1 MDEAMQF
8 AKVTG
13 SKVEYF
19 ELRCGEAQAQI
30 PMDDSMYLEVGDEP
44 FVCLHFQ
51 NKELCAFIAKS
62 TELRG
67 YTGSKDRLSD
77 FRGMCELRELRNS
90 CRTANESLGPLNIFG
105 TAKKQSPQKQ
115 TDVKWPTTINVGL
128 KLEDWPDVRLLSRRA
143 RDNEYVWVHVDDIG
157 VIISFIKLKGLSTD
171 VKRSRHDLP
180 RGIQARKKVKAG
192 VEHTYYVVATRADG
206 DVVTYP
212 QFPSF
217 EDAMAHKL
225 AHDNA

>member
-1 MDEAMQF
+1 MQF
-8 AKVTG
+8 APVTG

-30 PMDDSMYLEVGDEP
+30 PINDSMYLDVDDES
-44 FVCLHFQ
+44 FVCLNFQ
-51 NKELCAFIAKS
+51 NRELCAFIAKS
-62 TELRG
+62 TEIRG
-67 YTGSKDRLSD
+67 YKGSKDRLSD

-90 CRTANESLGPLNIFG
+90 WTANESLGPLNIFG
-105 TAKKQSPQKQ
+105 SPAKKQSPQKQ

-128 KLEDWPDVRLLSRRA
+128 KLEDWPDVRMLSRRA

-192 VEHTYYVVATRADG
+192 VEHTYYVVATRADD

-212 QFPSF
+212 QFPSL
-217 EDAMAHKL
+217 EDAVAHKR
-225 AHDNA
+225 AQDNA

>member
-51 NKELCAFIAKS
+51 NRELCAFIAKS

-90 CRTANESLGPLNIFG
+90 WTANESIFDSP
-105 TAKKQSPQKQ
+105 AKKQSPQKQ

-128 KLEDWPDVRLLSRRA
+128 KLEDWPDVRMLSRRA

>member
-51 NKELCAFIAKS
+51 NRELCAFIAKS

-90 CRTANESLGPLNIFG
+90 WTANESLFDSP
-105 TAKKQSPQKQ
+105 AKKQSPQKQ

-128 KLEDWPDVRLLSRRA
+128 KLEDWPDVRMLSRRA

>member
-1 MDEAMQF
+1 MQF
-8 AKVTG
+8 AQVTG

-30 PMDDSMYLEVGDEP
+30 PIDDSMYLDVDDES
-44 FVCLHFQ
+44 FVCLNFQ
-51 NKELCAFIAKS
+51 NRELCAFIAKS

-67 YTGSKDRLSD
+67 YKGRDRLSD

-90 CRTANESLGPLNIFG
+90 WAANESIFDSP
-105 TAKKQSPQKQ
+105 AKKQSPQKQ
-115 TDVKWPTTINVGL
+115 AVVKWPATINVGL
-128 KLEDWPDVRLLSRRA
+128 NLDDWPDVRLLSRRA
-143 RDNEYVWVHVDDIG
+143 RDNEYVWVHVEDIG

-192 VEHTYYVVATRADG
+192 VEHTYYVVATKADD
-206 DVVTYP
+206 DVLKYP
-212 QFPSF
+212 QFSSI
-217 EDAMAHKL
+217 EDAMAHKQ
-225 AHDNA
+225 AQDNA

>member
-30 PMDDSMYLEVGDEP
+30 PIDDSMYLEVDDEP
-44 FVCLHFQ
+44 FVCLNFQ
-51 NKELCAFIAKS
+51 NRELCAFIAKS

-67 YTGSKDRLSD
+67 YKGRDRLSD

-90 CRTANESLGPLNIFG
+90 WTANESLFDSP
-105 TAKKQSPQKQ
+105 AKKQSPQKQ

-192 VEHTYYVVATRADG
+192 VEHTYYVVATRADD

-225 AHDNA
+225 AQDNA

>member
-30 PMDDSMYLEVGDEP
+30 PMDDSMYLEVDDEP

-51 NKELCAFIAKS
+51 NRELCAFIVKS

-67 YTGSKDRLSD
+67 YKGRDRLSD

-90 CRTANESLGPLNIFG
+90 WTANESLFDSP
-105 TAKKQSPQKQ
+105 AKKQSPQKQ

-192 VEHTYYVVATRADG
+192 VEHTYYVVATRADD

-212 QFPSF
+212 QFPSL
-217 EDAMAHKL
+217 EDAVAHKR
-225 AHDNA
+225 AQDNA